1 MQQALPS
8 FNNSA
13 SLCQHP
19 RSLYSSVSDSAV
31 TFQTIELLLLN
42 CTMLVMVHY
51 QSMGQCLNFG
61 CMLAA
66 KSPREHRS
74 SCHHGLQGHSDHILE
89 CFHSIHPQC
98 GHSWLQGAQLS
109 LAMQPFY
116 PSCCQLLLSRTAA
129 VLPALQPTTQMLF
142 DMNADFTS
150 CREVQSLQLIY
161 HIHIADQYLLT
172 HQSYTV
178 GASM

>member
-13 SLCQHP
+13 SLCQHS
-19 RSLYSSVSDSAV
+19 RSLYTSVSDSAV

-42 CTMLVMVHY
+42 CKMLVVAPH
-51 QSMGQCLNFG
+51 LNFG

-66 KSPREHRS
+66 KPPREHRS

-98 GHSWLQGAQLS
+98 GHCRLQGAQLS
-109 LAMQPFY
+109 LAMQPCY
-116 PSCCQLLLSRTAA
+116 TTRCQLLLSRIILAA
-129 VLPALQPTTQMLF
+129 GLPALQPTTQMLLN
-142 DMNADFTS
+142 MNADFTIFVKCNRCS
-150 CREVQSLQLIY
+150 
-161 HIHIADQYLLT
+161 
-172 HQSYTV
+172 
-178 GASM
+178 